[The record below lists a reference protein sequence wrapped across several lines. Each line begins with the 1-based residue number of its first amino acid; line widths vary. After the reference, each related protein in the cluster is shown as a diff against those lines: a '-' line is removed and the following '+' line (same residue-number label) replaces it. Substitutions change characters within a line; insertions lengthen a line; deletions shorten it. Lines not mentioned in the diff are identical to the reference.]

1 MGVFLAAQDK
11 RKEGKKLLCMWLRY
25 SRQRA
30 GAAADG
36 KGATAS
42 GGSASELLS
51 VADYFNCITMICKD
65 FPLELVEKAVE
76 MLVVDRGLECRLP
89 FADFMRAFKLQVVF
103 NEFLAECRTEFAG
116 LAMRSVD
123 GRVTM
128 QAFLG
133 RVDAMEAN
141 GSCKTIP
148 IAAVEKAVSG
158 LDAAKDIL
166 DIFNALVRCSAVHDA
181 VL

>member
-1 MGVFLAAQDK
+1 
-11 RKEGKKLLCMWLRY
+11 
-25 SRQRA
+25 
-30 GAAADG
+30 
-36 KGATAS
+36 
-42 GGSASELLS
+42 
-51 VADYFNCITMICKD
+51 
-65 FPLELVEKAVE
+65 
-76 MLVVDRGLECRLP
+76 
-89 FADFMRAFKLQVVF
+89 
-103 NEFLAECRTEFAG
+103 
-116 LAMRSVD
+116 MRSVD

-133 RVDAMEAN
+133 RVDVSCSRFSLATTSLNFHSTSFFTFKLVFLCEVILLCQTVVCFVVFDMPLPRGRLDSGGVWCGCGGGDTAEGVLNYVGIELIGCPMQAMEAN

-181 VL
+181 VH